1 MTWRLS
7 RVLSP
12 ALPRRYDNML
22 LTADALY
29 GLPLDRGQS
38 KAGFLEN
45 SVDPVFK
52 KPLKRAL

>member
-1 MTWRLS
+1 
-7 RVLSP
+7 
-12 ALPRRYDNML
+12 ML

-45 SVDPVFK
+45 SVDPAFK
-52 KPLKRAL
+52 KPLKRALW